1 MEDEDYRAL
10 IDLVAEELRRSG
22 VPDIAHER
30 HYIYVDAETG
40 EAKLYEPEKRLILM
54 LQAFERHV
62 AMHDRH
68 VVEQSLGT
76 INRATRG
83 EGPRR
88 AVVVLASDG
97 AAREID
103 LAEAPDLHLV
113 RQDLLTLIGHL
124 REIGLRGHF

>member
-30 HYIYVDAETG
+30 HYVYTDPETG
-40 EAKLYEPEKRLILM
+40 EATLFEPQKRLTLM
-54 LQAFERHV
+54 LEAFERHV
-62 AMHDRH
+62 AIQDRQ
-68 VVEQSLGT
+68 VVEKSLET
-76 INRATRG
+76 INRVTRG

-88 AVVVLASDG
+88 VVVALASDG

-103 LAEAPDLHLV
+103 LAEAPDLHIV
-113 RQDLLTLIGHL
+113 RQDLVGLIGRL
-124 REIGLRGHF
+124 REIGFRGHF